1 MDQSKDIERLIAPCV
16 DELGYELVRV
26 QLQGGRKTTLQIMAE
41 RRDRR
46 AMMVEDCARISR
58 AISVHLDENDPIASE
73 YTLEVSSPGID
84 RPLMKIDD
92 YIRFSGHEA
101 KLELETPAQG
111 RKRLQGVIAAA
122 GNGIISVELATETIE
137 VPFDAI
143 RQAKLILT
151 DRLIDAVQNESTA
164 SGFAEGADAGRISMS
179 RGFE

>member
-1 MDQSKDIERLIAPCV
+1 MDQSKEIERLIAPSV

-26 QLQGGRKTTLQIMAE
+26 QLQGGRKATLQIMAE

-58 AISVHLDENDPIASE
+58 AISVRLDETDPIASE

-92 YIRFSGHEA
+92 YIRFAGHEA
-101 KLELETPAQG
+101 KLELDAPAAG
-111 RKRLQGVIAAA
+111 RKRLQGVIAAT
-122 GNGIISVELATETIE
+122 GNGIISVELATETVE
-137 VPFDAI
+137 VPFDVI

-151 DRLIDAVQNESTA
+151 DRLIDAVQNEGTA
-164 SGFAEGADAGRISMS
+164 SGFAEGADAGPHIHV
-179 RGFE
+179 